1 MVTIGSGRR
10 TTGANGQE
18 ERRAIA
24 IAGARKDR
32 SVRRGEGMKAIAIAG
47 VEKRRE
53 DTSDGHRSS
62 DCDRQDAQEEGVGVS
77 HQAGTSSKW

>member
-24 IAGARKDR
+24 IAGAWKDR
-32 SVRRGEGMKAIAIAG
+32 GERMKAIAIAG

>member
-32 SVRRGEGMKAIAIAG
+32 GERMKAIAIAG